1 MGLSAVVV
9 LMDLSAVVVLM
20 GLSAVVILIYQKERK
35 EMEKRESDS
44 KPKLIEETEPCK
56 RSAL

>member
-1 MGLSAVVV
+1 MG
-9 LMDLSAVVVLM
+9 LSAVVVLM

-35 EMEKRESDS
+35 EMEKRLSDS
-44 KPKLIEETEPCK
+44 NRKLIGKTEPLK